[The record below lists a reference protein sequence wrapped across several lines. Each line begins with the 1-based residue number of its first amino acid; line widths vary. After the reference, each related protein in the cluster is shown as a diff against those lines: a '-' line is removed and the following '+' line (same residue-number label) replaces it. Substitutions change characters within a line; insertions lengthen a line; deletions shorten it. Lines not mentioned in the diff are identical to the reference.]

1 MIKNDWPYREAV
13 QTSITATYEQITAYI
28 VSTHW
33 WKYKLYIV
41 ACRPIAK

>member
-1 MIKNDWPYREAV
+1 MTDHTEKKIQFY
-13 QTSITATYEQITAYI
+13 ITVIYEQVTAYI
-28 VSTHW
+28 MSAHW